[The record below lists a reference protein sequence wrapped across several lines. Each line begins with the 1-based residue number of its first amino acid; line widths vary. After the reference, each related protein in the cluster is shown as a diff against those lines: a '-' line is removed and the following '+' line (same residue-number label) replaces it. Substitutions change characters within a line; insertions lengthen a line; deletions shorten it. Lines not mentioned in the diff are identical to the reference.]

1 MKFGRLDLTK
11 TTYNIIL
18 DAHLLNPVPIDE
30 INQVYETYCLY
41 KNFKSVMPLV
51 PGRFTIP
58 GTEVLGYY
66 DQNKLIAW
74 SMYRIWDSKSIVIDH
89 HAWDYSNPKLRIGLR
104 SLENECALYRDR
116 GYEFMYFESVEPYML
131 SMQGFELLGPFNGHL
146 PHMV

>member
-1 MKFGRLDLTK
+1 MKFGRIDLTK

-89 HAWDYSNPKLRIGLR
+89 HAWDYSNPKLRIGLH

-116 GYEFMYFESVEPYML
+116 GYRYMYFEFITPYMMDL
-131 SMQGFELLGPFNGHL
+131 QGFEILGTL
-146 PHMV
+146 

>member
-131 SMQGFELLGPFNGHL
+131 SMQGFELLGPF
-146 PHMV
+146 

>member
-1 MKFGRLDLTK
+1 MKFGRIDLTK

-30 INQVYETYCLY
+30 INRVYKVYCLY

-66 DQNKLIAW
+66 NRDQLVAW

-104 SLENECALYRDR
+104 SLENECALYREQ
-116 GYEFMYFESVEPYML
+116 GYQYMYFESIEPYML
-131 SMQGFELLGPFNGHL
+131 NLQGFEILGNL
-146 PHMV
+146 